1 MDSIAGTRKR
11 GVMSDEE
18 SDGAKL
24 ERMEAALND
33 LLEL

>member
-18 SDGAKL
+18 SDG
-24 ERMEAALND
+24 ERMEVALND